1 MKQKWKVIIA
11 DDEFIIREGIRNSI
25 DWDRLNLQVVAEAED
40 GEEALE
46 LALQEQVNILIVDL
60 SMPIMDGLT
69 LISELRDRL
78 PGCKVIIIT
87 GHDEFAYAKRAI
99 KLSVDDYILKP
110 VNPGQLM
117 EVLAGVSRKLDVES
131 TNEKILDIAS
141 KQLDK
146 NVSLLRERFCLE
158 WIEGDVGEDEI
169 AGQLTFL
176 QMPERLPDM
185 VGVIRWPEQSKG
197 KAFMSEK
204 DRQLLFFAIENV
216 IEELIGE
223 TSDAEDYV
231 HFRDQTGM
239 IVVLVWGSR
248 DNMIGLRIAEACEKY
263 LDLNVLVSFQL
274 NEGNENLPELY
285 MAAKTAVNREARM
298 SDFVRKAREMIE
310 QRYSD
315 PELTLESVADE
326 LGVSSVY
333 LSRIFKQESGQSFIG
348 LLTHVRTTMAIRLIV
363 GTKLTMHEIAEKTG
377 YDSQHYFSTSFKKVV
392 GMPPNLYR
400 KSFLEG

>member
-1 MKQKWKVIIA
+1 MEQKWKVIIA
-11 DDEFIIREGIRNSI
+11 DDEFIIREGIRSSV

-46 LALQEQVNILIVDL
+46 LALREQVNILIVDL

-69 LISELRDRL
+69 LISELREQL
-78 PGCKVIIIT
+78 PNCKIIIIT

-99 KLSVDDYILKP
+99 KLKVDDYILKP

-117 EVLAGVSRKLDVES
+117 EVLAAIARRLDLDA

-141 KQLDK
+141 KQIDK

-158 WIEGDVGEDEI
+158 WIEGDISEDEI
-169 AGQLTFL
+169 AGQLAFL
-176 QMPERLPDM
+176 QMPEQTPEL

-197 KAFMSEK
+197 KVFLSEK
-204 DRQLLFFAIENV
+204 DRQLLLFAIENV
-216 IEELIGE
+216 IEELIE
-223 TSDAEDYV
+223 AENYV

-239 IVVLVWGSR
+239 IVVLVWGCKDS
-248 DNMIGLRIAEACEKY
+248 MIGTRIAEACQKY
-263 LDLNVLVSFQL
+263 LNLSVLVSFQL
-274 NEGNENLPELY
+274 NDENNDLPDLY
-285 MAAKTAVNREARM
+285 TAAKTMVNREARM
-298 SDFVRKAREMIE
+298 SDFVRRARDIIE
-310 QRYSD
+310 ERYND
-315 PELTLESVADE
+315 PELTLEGVADE

-348 LLTHVRTTMAIRLIV
+348 MLTHVRIKMAIRMLA

-377 YDSQHYFSTSFKKVV
+377 YDTQHYFSTSFKKVV
-392 GMPPNLYR
+392 GVPPNHYR
-400 KSFLEG
+400 KSIIEG